1 MGQARELD
9 LLLHTH
15 TARLNPRNALRVG
28 SNDRGVSGMVRAC
41 VWGEMGEGTVEG
53 REAVEWRGGE
63 ISSRQSPA

>member
-41 VWGEMGEGTVEG
+41 VGGDGGGDGGGARGSRM
-53 REAVEWRGGE
+53 AWRGNK
-63 ISSRQSPA
+63 Q